1 VTLTASFRR
10 GAWPPGAGLAG
21 PGRRTAVPLPVPGSA
36 VPAVSIA
43 GVSARYHGADKLSVD
58 RLDLVIPPGIV
69 FGLLGENGSGKTTT
83 INMIAGFME
92 PSQGSVRVFGHKP
105 GSDQA
110 KDCMGVVT
118 QETAL
123 YDQLSVRDYLG
134 LFAALYPSIPRKEK
148 PRRVEEAMHLAGL
161 TEEAGKKAGDLSGG
175 MARRLQIARALQHHP
190 RLIVLDEPTLGVD
203 TRRRAELWEHIRQLR
218 AQGITVLLTTNVM
231 EEAAALCD
239 QVAIMHH
246 GRLVTAGTP
255 ENLRRG
261 RGTFITATIEAVE
274 EDMELAY
281 AALNADPAVT
291 DVTITPAR
299 VKDRYLVRVTAGAR
313 DGIDGLVIM
322 HLTDCGAVIRTF
334 SARTATLEEA
344 FLTATGSF
352 KAVR

>member
-1 VTLTASFRR
+1 MTLTAFRR
-10 GAWPPGAGLAG
+10 PAWPPGAGQAG
-21 PGRRTAVPLPVPGSA
+21 PARRAAAVLPVPDSA

-43 GVSARYHGADKLSVD
+43 GVSARYKGADTLSVD
-58 RLDLVIPPGIV
+58 RLHLTVPQGIV

-83 INMIAGFME
+83 INMIAGFMK
-92 PSQGSVRVFGHKP
+92 PSQGSVRVFGHEP

-110 KDCMGVVT
+110 KNCMGVVT

-123 YDQLSVRDYLG
+123 YDQLSVRDYLA

-148 PRRVEEAMHLAGL
+148 PRRVEEALHLAGL

-175 MARRLQIARALQHHP
+175 MAQRLKIAKALQHHP
-190 RLIVLDEPTLGVD
+190 QLIVLDEPTLGVD

-218 AQGITVLLTTNVM
+218 ARGITVLLTTNVM

-239 QVAIMHH
+239 LVAIMHR

-261 RGTFITATIEAVE
+261 RGTVITATVEAVE
-274 EDMELAY
+274 EDIELAY

-291 DVTITPAR
+291 DVMITPVR
-299 VKDRYLVRVTAGAR
+299 LKDRYLVRVTAGAG
-313 DGIDGLVIM
+313 DDVDGLVIM
-322 HLTDCGAVIRTF
+322 HLTDCDVVVRQF

-344 FLTATGSF
+344 FLTATGGF